1 MKDIIKKILT
11 EEKQKV
17 DLTSTIS
24 SMGLF
29 SFLETVGLSYDEIV
43 EQYGDGFL
51 NRDVMVNFIKE
62 FVDYYYGKNIG
73 TEINPI
79 LISNDDDTLKQ
90 IEFVTSDY
98 VIVVEYKIFVF
109 DEWMEH
115 SSEYDLSYGDLDDY
129 IISELFVIFMDIYEH
144 SEK

>member
-11 EEKQKV
+11 EEKQKKV
-17 DLTSTIS
+17 DLTYTIS

-29 SFLETVGLSYDEIV
+29 SFLKTVGLSYDEIV

-51 NRDVMVNFIKE
+51 SRDVMISFIKE
-62 FVDYYYGKNIG
+62 FVDYYYGKNMG
-73 TEINPI
+73 TEIYPI
-79 LISNDDDTLKQ
+79 IISNDDDILKQ
-90 IEFVTSDY
+90 VEFVTSDY
-98 VIVVEYKIFVF
+98 VIVVEYKII

-115 SSEYDLSYGDLDDY
+115 SSEYDLTYGDLDDN

-144 SEK
+144 S

>member
-51 NRDVMVNFIKE
+51 SRDVMISFIKE
-62 FVDYYYGKNIG
+62 FVDYYYGKYIG
-73 TEINPI
+73 TEIYPI
-79 LISNDDDTLKQ
+79 TISNDDDILKQ
-90 IEFVTSDY
+90 LEYVTSVY
-98 VIVVEYKIFVF
+98 VIVVEYKII

-115 SSEYDLSYGDLDDY
+115 SSEYDLPYGDLDDN